1 VTKLQV
7 TFIVELSESQEA
19 DLDLAPPGLEYEWLS
34 ELAEM
39 ADHNS
44 KVVWNY
50 IYETE
55 ADSIRAQLERGY
67 E

>member
-7 TFIVELSESQEA
+7 TFTVELSESQEA
-19 DLDLAPPGLEYEWLS
+19 DLDSAPPGLEYEYIP

-39 ADHNS
+39 VDHNS